1 MRGEVEIRCGDKVL
15 LKESNLIV
23 DGAGSLFADIMTA
36 PRWCEDITEVSS
48 ILDASNYTIQA
59 ISFGKHKDGYLKNA
73 HEVLKQKTQYFISNP
88 DPVIVTTKDQ
98 SDVNDATTSSII
110 WGVSSLPEAPNP
122 IHSKL
127 NLDCYCPSAFD
138 VEIVRYNNNT
148 NPPTFEKKDGSFTY
162 FKLAK
167 NEPYLPDFGQ
177 NLNLIPSSI
186 HSQVTDISSFSLG
199 VAVGYTSPN
208 SAGGLNDPVL
218 FTAYD
223 NINSLLGCTLGCWP
237 EGQSQGGTPFF
248 VFSSIDDHD
257 FDGSASID
265 STATA
270 YIHDTNL
277 NFSSGVYDASTGFYA
292 QSGTLNGYFNEASS
306 MDYEGY
312 CTMVTGTDST
322 QGLTLSTNADYA
334 DTGEIIYQ
342 VTMASGDAIAA
353 QLYGGIFNFGLWA
366 IDINESLKA
375 GNQPPL
381 QFDVINNQRKY
392 KLFARKD
399 LSRSFTL
406 LQDTYD
412 SVGGTHYPATL
423 ASAPEVTITWKIY
436 FL

>member
-59 ISFGKHKDGYLKNA
+59 ISFGKGKDGYVKNA
-73 HEVLKQKTQYFISNP
+73 HEVIDTKTQYFVSNGAPAIIS
-88 DPVIVTTKDQ
+88 TKDQ
-98 SDVNDATTSSII
+98 TDVLDSDTSSIV
-110 WGVSSLPEAPNP
+110 WGVSSFPTSPNP
-122 IHSKL
+122 QNTKL
-127 NLDCYCPSAFD
+127 NLNCYTTSGYVLDYVGTSLGLEFS
-138 VEIVRYNNNT
+138 
-148 NPPTFEKKDGSFTY
+148 KDMQYDFS
-162 FKLAK
+162 
-167 NEPYLPDFGQ
+167 DFGQ
-177 NLNLIPSSI
+177 NLNALPLSIATELFSGPKFSDFTGGVELFLTLISAPPAYITAASSVVESI
-186 HSQVTDISSFSLG
+186 LG
-199 VAVGYTSPN
+199 SH
-208 SAGGLNDPVL
+208 
-218 FTAYD
+218 
-223 NINSLLGCTLGCWP
+223 LGCWP
-237 EGQSQGGTPFF
+237 AGSTEGGTPFY
-248 VFSSIDDHD
+248 VFSSIDSND
-257 FDGSASID
+257 FGNNPLINLSPSA
-265 STATA
+265 
-270 YIHDTNL
+270 
-277 NFSSGVYDASTGFYA
+277 GVYDASTGFYA

-306 MDYEGY
+306 MDYKGY

-412 SVGGTHYPATL
+412 SAGPTHYPATL

>member
-48 ILDASNYTIQA
+48 ILDTSNYTIQA
-59 ISFGKHKDGYLKNA
+59 ISFGKGKDGYVKNA
-73 HEVLKQKTQYFISNP
+73 HEVIDTKTQYFVSNGAPAIIS
-88 DPVIVTTKDQ
+88 TKDQ
-98 SDVNDATTSSII
+98 ADVLDSDTSSII
-110 WGVSSLPEAPNP
+110 WGVSSLPASPNP
-122 IHSKL
+122 QNTKL
-127 NLDCYCPSAFD
+127 NLNCYTTTGFTLDYGGLPIGLEFS
-138 VEIVRYNNNT
+138 
-148 NPPTFEKKDGSFTY
+148 KDMKDDFS
-162 FKLAK
+162 
-167 NEPYLPDFGQ
+167 DFGQ
-177 NLNLIPSSI
+177 NLNALPTSISTELFSGPKFSNFTDGVEAYLISI
-186 HSQVTDISSFSLG
+186 G
-199 VAVGYTSPN
+199 VPLEPFNYIAPASGIVESIFGSH
-208 SAGGLNDPVL
+208 
-218 FTAYD
+218 
-223 NINSLLGCTLGCWP
+223 LGCWP
-237 EGQSQGGTPFF
+237 AGSTEGGTPFY
-248 VFSSIDDHD
+248 VFSSIDSND
-257 FDGSASID
+257 FGNNSLINKSPSA
-265 STATA
+265 
-270 YIHDTNL
+270 
-277 NFSSGVYDASTGFYA
+277 GVYDASTGFYA

-306 MDYEGY
+306 MDYKGY

-406 LQDTYD
+406 LHDTYD